1 MNQNKILKASEHNYR
16 SLVETSLQGVM
27 IFQDFRFVFANS
39 GLAGMLG
46 YTVDEI
52 LSFSSEDITNMI
64 HPEDR
69 QESLKR
75 VKDRME
81 GKNAPSHF
89 ELRLPAKEWSAG
101 RKGSI

>member
-1 MNQNKILKASEHNYR
+1 MNQQEKLKTSDYNYR

-52 LSFSSEDITNMI
+52 L
-64 HPEDR
+64 
-69 QESLKR
+69 
-75 VKDRME
+75 
-81 GKNAPSHF
+81 
-89 ELRLPAKEWSAG
+89 
-101 RKGSI
+101 